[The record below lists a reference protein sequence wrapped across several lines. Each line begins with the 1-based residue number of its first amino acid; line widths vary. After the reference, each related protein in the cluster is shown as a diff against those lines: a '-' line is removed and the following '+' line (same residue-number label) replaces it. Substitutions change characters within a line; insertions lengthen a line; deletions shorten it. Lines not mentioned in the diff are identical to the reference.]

1 MTYGCHNRQPFRDS
15 FPVMTEGRSLYSRG
29 FHERVQL
36 MHYVDFRMA
45 PDCQYTK
52 TNLGRADEGCVGCKW
67 REPDA
72 VS

>member
-1 MTYGCHNRQPFRDS
+1 MTYGCHNRPPFRES
-15 FPVMTEGRSLYSRG
+15 FPAMRESRSDYSRG
-29 FHERVQL
+29 FHQKVQL
-36 MHYVDFRMA
+36 MVTVPFRMA

-52 TNLGRADEGCVGCKW
+52 TDLGRADERCAGCKW

>member
-1 MTYGCHNRQPFRDS
+1 MTYGCHNRLPFKSS
-15 FPVMTEGRSLYSRG
+15 FPVMIGGRSLHSRG

-36 MHYVDFRMA
+36 MDHIPFRMA

-52 TNLGRADEGCVGCKW
+52 TELGRTDERCAGCKW